1 MRHYLIQRTVQSV
14 LLVVLVTVLTF
25 ALVRLAPGG
34 PSILMNPDLSAVQRE
49 EVRRN
54 LGLDRPVMVQY
65 VRWVT
70 SLAKGDLGVS
80 YSHGT
85 AVSGVVLERL
95 PATLLLTGVAFVV
108 AVVLAIPLGVVSALK
123 RNTVVDY
130 AAMLVTV
137 VGVSVPIF
145 WLGILAIIVFAVQFG
160 WFPSGGMY
168 TVGGRAS
175 VGDVVWHL
183 VLPAVVLSTFYMAQL
198 ARYVR
203 SSMVDVVR
211 ADYVRTARAKGL
223 SEVAVI
229 GRHALRNALIPVIT
243 MAGLLLP
250 RMVGGAALTESVFAW
265 PGIGRLAVDA
275 ARQSDY
281 PLILG
286 ITLLISVVVIVG
298 NALTDA
304 VYTCVDPRIRL
315 R

>member
-1 MRHYLIQRTVQSV
+1 
-14 LLVVLVTVLTF
+14 
-25 ALVRLAPGG
+25 
-34 PSILMNPDLSAVQRE
+34 
-49 EVRRN
+49 
-54 LGLDRPVMVQY
+54 
-65 VRWVT
+65 
-70 SLAKGDLGVS
+70 
-80 YSHGT
+80 
-85 AVSGVVLERL
+85 
-95 PATLLLTGVAFVV
+95 
-108 AVVLAIPLGVVSALK
+108 
-123 RNTVVDY
+123 VVDY